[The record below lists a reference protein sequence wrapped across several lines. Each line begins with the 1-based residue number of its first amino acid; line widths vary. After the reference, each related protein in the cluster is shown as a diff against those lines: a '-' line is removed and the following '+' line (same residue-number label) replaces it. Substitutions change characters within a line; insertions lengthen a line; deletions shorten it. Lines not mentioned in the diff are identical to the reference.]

1 MKYKNITKNSPVDVY
16 LDNLW
21 LAVGDMYVEMVTQ
34 TGISTLEAKKLITRD
49 VKFIMSD
56 IERDMKDWLI

>member
-16 LDNLW
+16 RDNLW
-21 LAVGDMYVEMVTQ
+21 LAVTDMYVDMVTK
-34 TGISTLEAKKLITRD
+34 TNISTSEAKKLITRG

-56 IERDMKDWLI
+56 IERDMKD

>member
-16 LDNLW
+16 RDNLW
-21 LAVGDMYVEMVTQ
+21 LAVTDMYVDMVTQ
-34 TGISTLEAKKLITRD
+34 TNISTSEAKILITRD

-56 IERDMKDWLI
+56 IDKDMKD

>member
-16 LDNLW
+16 RDNLW
-21 LAVGDMYVEMVTQ
+21 LAVTDMYVDMVTQ
-34 TGISTLEAKKLITRD
+34 TNISTSEAKILITRD

-56 IERDMKDWLI
+56 IERDMKD

>member
-56 IERDMKDWLI
+56 IERDMKD

>member
-34 TGISTLEAKKLITRD
+34 TGISTLEAKKLITRG

-56 IERDMKDWLI
+56 IDKDMKD